1 MKCRVGVASLII
13 IISFLSCKKTIKEDI
28 NQRIFEDILLA
39 NMISA
44 VDASS
49 QTSIANFSFNR
60 GDSITISDSEL
71 ELYFYGKDS
80 LNGTYRKIDS
90 TFYLVFLYK
99 VNRNRLV
106 FGVYDSKNKF
116 VDKGLMFES
125 DIQRMLFED
134 VEHEKIDFFD
144 SFLITKEEE
153 YRKIQNKYSVSRKFI
168 DSLVAI
174 RMMPFNKIKSPMR
187 SDTLP

>member
-1 MKCRVGVASLII
+1 MKCRVGVASLIII

-71 ELYFYGKDS
+71 ELYLLWK
-80 LNGTYRKIDS
+80 
-90 TFYLVFLYK
+90 
-99 VNRNRLV
+99 RL
-106 FGVYDSKNKF
+106 S
-116 VDKGLMFES
+116 
-125 DIQRMLFED
+125 
-134 VEHEKIDFFD
+134 
-144 SFLITKEEE
+144 
-153 YRKIQNKYSVSRKFI
+153 
-168 DSLVAI
+168 
-174 RMMPFNKIKSPMR
+174 
-187 SDTLP
+187 